1 MAAVLLVRGTIEYG
15 KLAAFTKSV
24 GVFRELRR
32 KRGWAVP
39 EVLHGLSGPMN
50 SVLLVFRYEQ
60 LAAWEAECAAER
72 TDTEYARVASAL
84 PYDAGSIRYELFQA
98 QD

>member
-1 MAAVLLVRGTIEYG
+1 MRGTIEYG
-15 KLAAFTKSV
+15 KLAEFAQSV
-24 GVFRELRR
+24 EAFRELRR

-50 SVLLVFRYEQ
+50 SVLLVFRYEK

-72 TDTEYARVASAL
+72 TDIEYARIASVL
-84 PYDAGSIRYELFQA
+84 PYDAGSIQYELFQR